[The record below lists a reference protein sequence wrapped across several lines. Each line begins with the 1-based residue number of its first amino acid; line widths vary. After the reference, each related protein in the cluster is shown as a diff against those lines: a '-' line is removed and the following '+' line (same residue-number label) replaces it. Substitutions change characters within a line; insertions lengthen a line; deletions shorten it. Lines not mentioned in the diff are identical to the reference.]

1 MRKLLLP
8 LLLLAM
14 TLAAQ
19 GYYMIV
25 HNPNS
30 QDLRNF
36 QVRVKLPAELVG
48 KPISM
53 TDQLGNPVPFCYE
66 TGVGECTTDPTQGD
80 GYIWV
85 KVPNIPANGDT
96 KLIVQVGTN
105 GAVKGDQVFDFY
117 DDFNEGSLDTNKW
130 ITAKQDGYDEPEPKV
145 ENGILKLVP
154 DGDHPWNKVRTK
166 ETMDLINK
174 IVETRKLIHDP
185 GNTYWWNYYSTS
197 VQYDNGDGT
206 LCDAGVCAGD
216 NVGWGTGCDWG
227 AFQTFVG
234 EGEYTCLY
242 NTKRTLSDGGTH
254 CCDGEPVE
262 GEVWYIQRDF
272 ILDNNT
278 LVSVIKTENG
288 KVSASGVEYSVSN
301 GYIILLCEYNGEC
314 WLDWIRVRKY
324 APQEPTV
331 TFEVYKEVPQQV
343 ALIQPA
349 QPSVFKAY
357 QELVTI
363 YNEVSKSSGYK
374 ATLLKGPFQS
384 NIIYLATLAQL
395 NDVYNRFNMFKQE
408 LIQSITELKELMKK
422 EPTFDNVY
430 KMMNLVQRCKVDLAM
445 MRSTLQQMKQIVEEM
460 KTSIPAVT
468 CDYKKAKEIILGILN
483 AKTIEEIVKYRL
495 EASKMG
501 GLDKVVKCLFK
512 YTMEK
517 TIKDFTEF
525 EEKAKKELNEYS
537 SKLKEYEMIVKLLS
551 VR

>member
-19 GYYMIV
+19 GYYMMV

-36 QVRVKLPAELVG
+36 QVRVKLSAELVG

-117 DDFNEGSLDTNKW
+117 DDFNEGSLNTNKW
-130 ITAKQDGYDEPEPKV
+130 KV
-145 ENGILKLVP
+145 IEGSVEFDNGILVLNKPQTYQEVVTKNFNILNGVVEVRWKWKYGGSWFSGGLFLEARRQP
-154 DGDHPWNKVRTK
+154 DGATYAANTGGYCNGFEIFYDSDSDRSDWDILVKSYGCSDLYEDKWYRVSFVVYGDHLKAIFKSEYDGGKPNLVVL
-166 ETMDLINK
+166 ETTDDRINK
-174 IVETRKLIHDP
+174 AGAVGI
-185 GNTYWWNYYSTS
+185 GGW
-197 VQYDNGDGT
+197 QY
-206 LCDAGVCAGD
+206 
-216 NVGWGTGCDWG
+216 
-227 AFQTFVG
+227 
-234 EGEYTCLY
+234 EY
-242 NTKRTLSDGGTH
+242 
-254 CCDGEPVE
+254 
-262 GEVWYIQRDF
+262 F
-272 ILDNNT
+272 
-278 LVSVIKTENG
+278 
-288 KVSASGVEYSVSN
+288 
-301 GYIILLCEYNGEC
+301 
-314 WLDWIRVRKY
+314 DWIRVRKY

-343 ALIQPA
+343 ALIQPT

-445 MRSTLQQMKQIVEEM
+445 MKSTLQQMKQIVEEM
-460 KTSIPAVT
+460 KASIPAVT

-525 EEKAKKELNEYS
+525 EEKAKKELNEYG